1 MLLLTVSLVC
11 ACGTVEPLP
20 GEDDKDKIENE
31 GGNQGGDNDGSGNEG
46 GDQGGNEGGNEG
58 GNTGGEGSEGEG
70 SEGEGGSGDEDVNV
84 PGERAMIVITTAS
97 EGWCTSYPTSQRAYT
112 IDGYEYYLL
121 NAAIYSESNG
131 MQFKKQTGYIANKSV
146 FGTLVSIEVVK
157 GGAHSGKMSLF
168 IGDSEVPTSTEITPT
183 ETDNG
188 YLFDCTAHNAKY
200 FKLANNSSSVVYLS
214 EIRIT
219 YLKSGNNPE
228 GGSGNEG
235 GSDDGGNTGGGEGD
249 GNEGNEGDQGGNEGG
264 NEGEG
269 DQGGGST
276 PTPDPTPDPN
286 PSTGGVYRSGW
297 AELPVETDN
306 PDYYYAHHTVTDVK
320 NSKGENARNY
330 TVCYSANHHCPVWVA
345 APRHAFWTGSAGKAG
360 YSVDPDIPSSIQP
373 CSGADIG
380 NSSYNRGHML
390 GNSDRSRSSQ
400 MRRQV
405 SYYTNIALQHM
416 TQFNTGGGAWNN
428 LENHIDTFAK
438 SDTLYMVVG
447 SYFDAWTDK
456 YGNSKPVSRV
466 DFGGRDSSVPTMFW
480 AALLRTKESAKG
492 KAVWNCSA
500 DELRCAAFVISHAM
514 PKGHE
519 PAAKDMISISELE
532 ELVGVTLFPNVPNA
546 PKSTY
551 KASDWG
557 L

>member
-1 MLLLTVSLVC
+1 MFLLAVSLVC
-11 ACGTVEPLP
+11 ACGDVEPFP
-20 GEDDKDKIENE
+20 GEGDDNKVENE
-31 GGNQGGDNDGSGNEG
+31 NGSGGSDDDNQGG
-46 GDQGGNEGGNEG
+46 GDQGGSGDEGGNTGNEGDQGGSGDEGGNTGNEGGNEG
-58 GNTGGEGSEGEG
+58 TQTPSEQ
-70 SEGEGGSGDEDVNV
+70 
-84 PGERAMIVITTAS
+84 AQIVILPTS
-97 EGWCTSYPTSQRAYT
+97 EGWCTSYPTSQSVYK
-112 IDGYEYYLL
+112 IDAYEYYLL
-121 NAAIYSESNG
+121 NAAVYSSGNG
-131 MQFKKQTGYIANKSV
+131 MQFKKTTGYIANKSI
-146 FGTLVSIEVVK
+146 FGTLVRIEVVK
-157 GGAHSGKMSLF
+157 GAAHSGKMLLH
-168 IGDSEVPTSTEITPT
+168 IGDTELPTSTEITST
-183 ETDNG
+183 ETANG
-188 YLFDCTAHNAKY
+188 YAFDCTAHNAKY
-200 FKLANNSSSVVYLS
+200 FKLTNDGSGVVYLS

-219 YLKSGNNPE
+219 YLTSGNNP
-228 GGSGNEG
+228 SG
-235 GSDDGGNTGGGEGD
+235 
-249 GNEGNEGDQGGNEGG
+249 GDQGGNEGG
-264 NEGEG
+264 SGNEG
-269 DQGGGST
+269 DQGGSEGGNEGGGGST
-276 PTPDPTPDPN
+276 PDPNPDPTPDP
-286 PSTGGVYRSGW
+286 STGNIYRTGW
-297 AELPVETDN
+297 AELPVETEN

-405 SYYTNIALQHM
+405 SYYTNIALQNM
-416 TQFNTGGGAWNN
+416 SQFNTGGGAWNN

-466 DFGGRDSSVPTMFW
+466 DFGGCDSSVPTMFW

-492 KAVWNCSA
+492 KAVWNCTA

-519 PAAKDMISISELE
+519 PEAKDMISISELE

>member
-1 MLLLTVSLVC
+1 MLLLAVSLVC
-11 ACGTVEPLP
+11 ACGDVEPFP
-20 GEDDKDKIENE
+20 NVGGDDDKIENE
-31 GGNQGGDNDGSGNEG
+31 GGSGGSESEDDGKQEGDEGGNGNEG
-46 GDQGGNEGGNEG
+46 GDEG

-70 SEGEGGSGDEDVNV
+70 GSGSDTPVEQAQV
-84 PGERAMIVITTAS
+84 VILPTS
-97 EGWCTSYPTSQRAYT
+97 EGWVTSYPSSQSICK
-112 IDGYEYYLL
+112 IDNHEYYLL
-121 NAAIYSESNG
+121 NAAVYSAGNG
-131 MQFKKQTGYIANKSV
+131 MQFKKATGYIANKTL
-146 FGTLVSIEVVK
+146 FGTLVRIEVVK
-157 GGAHSGKMSLF
+157 GAAHSGKMLLH
-168 IGDSEVPTSTEITPT
+168 IGDSEIPAATEIKSTETA
-183 ETDNG
+183 NG
-188 YLFDCTAHNAKY
+188 YVFDCTAHNAKY
-200 FKLANNSSSVVYLS
+200 FKLTNDGGGVVYLS

-219 YLKSGNNPE
+219 YLKSGNNPS
-228 GGSGNEG
+228 GGGNSG
-235 GSDDGGNTGGGEGD
+235 GSDE
-249 GNEGNEGDQGGNEGG
+249 GGNEGG
-264 NEGEG
+264 DEGGEG
-269 DQGGGST
+269 GGTT
-276 PTPDPTPDPN
+276 PDPDPTPTP
-286 PSTGGVYRSGW
+286 PTGNVYRSGW
-297 AELPVETDN
+297 AELPVEAEN

-466 DFGGRDSSVPTMFW
+466 DFGGCNSSVPTMFW

-492 KAVWNCSA
+492 KAVWNCTA

-519 PAAKDMISISELE
+519 PEAKDMISISELE

-546 PKSTY
+546 PKSSY

>member
-1 MLLLTVSLVC
+1 MFLLAVSLVC
-11 ACGTVEPLP
+11 ACGDVEPFP
-20 GEDDKDKIENE
+20 GEGDDNKVENENGSGGSDDDNQGGGDQGGSGDE
-31 GGNQGGDNDGSGNEG
+31 GGNTGDQGGSGNEG
-46 GDQGGNEGGNEG
+46 GNTGNEGGNEG
-58 GNTGGEGSEGEG
+58 TQTPSEQ
-70 SEGEGGSGDEDVNV
+70 
-84 PGERAMIVITTAS
+84 AQIVILPTS
-97 EGWCTSYPTSQRAYT
+97 EGWCTSYPTSQSVYK
-112 IDGYEYYLL
+112 IDAHEYYLL
-121 NAAIYSESNG
+121 NAAVYNSGNG
-131 MQFKKQTGYIANKSV
+131 MQFKKTTGYIANKSI
-146 FGTLVSIEVVK
+146 FGTLVRIEVVK
-157 GGAHSGKMSLF
+157 GAAHSGRMLLH
-168 IGDSEVPTSTEITPT
+168 IGDTELPTSTEITST
-183 ETDNG
+183 ETANG
-188 YLFDCTAHNAKY
+188 YAFDCTAHNAKY
-200 FKLANNSSSVVYLS
+200 FKLTNDGSGVVYLS

-219 YLKSGNNPE
+219 YLTSGNNPSGGDQ

-235 GSDDGGNTGGGEGD
+235 G
-249 GNEGNEGDQGGNEGG
+249 NEGDQGGSEGG
-264 NEGEG
+264 NEG
-269 DQGGGST
+269 GST
-276 PTPDPTPDPN
+276 PDPNPDPTPDPN
-286 PSTGGVYRSGW
+286 PDPSTGNIYRTGW
-297 AELPVETDN
+297 AELPVETEN

-320 NSKGENARNY
+320 NSNGENARNY

-405 SYYTNIALQHM
+405 SYYTNIALQNM
-416 TQFNTGGGAWNN
+416 SQFNTGGGAWNN

-456 YGNSKPVSRV
+456 YGYSKPVSRV
-466 DFGGRDSSVPTMFW
+466 DFGGCDSSVPTMFW

-519 PAAKDMISISELE
+519 PEAKDMISISELE

-551 KASDWG
+551 KASDWE

>member
-1 MLLLTVSLVC
+1 MFLLAVSLVC
-11 ACGTVEPLP
+11 ACGDVEPFP
-20 GEDDKDKIENE
+20 GEGDDNKVENE
-31 GGNQGGDNDGSGNEG
+31 NGSGGSDDDNQGG
-46 GDQGGNEGGNEG
+46 GDQGGSGDEGGNTGNEG
-58 GNTGGEGSEGEG
+58 GNTGD
-70 SEGEGGSGDEDVNV
+70 EGGNEGTQTPSEQ
-84 PGERAMIVITTAS
+84 AQIVILPTS
-97 EGWCTSYPTSQRAYT
+97 EGWCTSYPTSQSVYK
-112 IDGYEYYLL
+112 IDAYEYYLL
-121 NAAIYSESNG
+121 NAAVYSSGNG
-131 MQFKKQTGYIANKSV
+131 MQFKKTTGYIANKSI
-146 FGTLVSIEVVK
+146 FGTLVRIEVVK
-157 GGAHSGKMSLF
+157 GAAHSGRMLLH
-168 IGDSEVPTSTEITPT
+168 IGDTELPTSTEITST
-183 ETDNG
+183 ETANG
-188 YLFDCTAHNAKY
+188 YAFDCTAHNAKY
-200 FKLANNSSSVVYLS
+200 FKLTNDGSGVVYLS

-219 YLKSGNNPE
+219 YLTSGNNPSGGDE
-228 GGSGNEG
+228 GGNTGNEGDQGGSGNEG
-235 GSDDGGNTGGGEGD
+235 GNEGGEG
-249 GNEGNEGDQGGNEGG
+249 GGT
-264 NEGEG
+264 
-269 DQGGGST
+269 T
-276 PTPDPTPDPN
+276 PDPDPTPDPN
-286 PSTGGVYRSGW
+286 PDPNPDPSTGNIYRSGW
-297 AELPVETDN
+297 AELPVETEN

-320 NSKGENARNY
+320 NSNGENARNY

-360 YSVDPDIPSSIQP
+360 YSVDPDIPASIQP

-492 KAVWNCSA
+492 KAVWNCTA

-519 PAAKDMISISELE
+519 PEAKDMISISELE